1 VARTRYRIIGDLSK
15 ADVVFRGS
23 IANLVKGGTLYD
35 NTTGR
40 TTAGQVAIYIQFQL
54 FDRSNKVLMSKPNME
69 FHQAYEIS
77 TNPAQYFDE
86 SQAAEKRLSDDV
98 AKAVVSSI
106 LSQF

>member
-1 VARTRYRIIGDLSK
+1 M
-15 ADVVFRGS
+15 VFRGGV
-23 IANLVKGGTLYD
+23 ANMTKGGTLYD

-40 TTAGQVAIYIQFQL
+40 TTAGQVVIYIQFQL
-54 FDRSNKVLMSKPNME
+54 VDRAGKVLLSKPSME
-69 FHQAYEIS
+69 FRQAYEIGI
-77 TNPAQYFDE
+77 NPTQYFDE